1 MKRVDLLK
9 ELARMA
15 RAAGVELVFV
25 RHSGNHDQ
33 YRVHGK
39 LIVIPRHRDINERTA
54 AVILADAKK
63 VIEGA

>member
-1 MKRVDLLK
+1 M
-9 ELARMA
+9 
-15 RAAGVELVFV
+15 FV
-25 RHSGNHDQ
+25 RHGGNHDQ

-54 AVILADAKK
+54 AAILADAKK